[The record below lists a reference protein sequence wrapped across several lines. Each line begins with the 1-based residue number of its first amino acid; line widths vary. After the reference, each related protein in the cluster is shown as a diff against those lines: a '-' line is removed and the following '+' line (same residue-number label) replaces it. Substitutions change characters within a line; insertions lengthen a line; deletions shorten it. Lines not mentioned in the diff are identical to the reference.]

1 MTTLPTNRADREAG
15 NVARADASEG
25 MQAFK
30 ERQAARFRALEALD
44 SEAKALAEK
53 VKQMKKTNK
62 GNRYIGD
69 ALSRAEEKARRAVG
83 SVGVAINDLKNGNAY
98 RFEEMKSGAESA
110 IREAAAAVAGA
121 AGMRQDEA
129 APSLNAVIDSMSEQ
143 LNSIGQAA
151 KGIVERFAP
160 ARADGPLDY
169 AKEGLR
175 NMASRAVT
183 AENDFVAQIMRAG
196 EMNESQARKAFAKL
210 KEVKALNFKDAHVNG
225 VIKVKHGGFWD
236 KAVLRRAAGLEE

>member
-160 ARADGPLDY
+160 RAD
-169 AKEGLR
+169 
-175 NMASRAVT
+175 AV
-183 AENDFVAQIMRAG
+183 DRRQI
-196 EMNESQARKAFAKL
+196 EKL
-210 KEVKALNFKDAHVNG
+210 IDELK
-225 VIKVKHGGFWD
+225 
-236 KAVLRRAAGLEE
+236 AAGSAPRIKYDNEGRIELIDGLDPISFYERNKGSTAFEPGRRK